1 MKKVLLPLLQYGFF
15 LGLGI
20 FLVWWSL
27 HEIPDSEWSKFK
39 TSLQSARY
47 WLIIPVFFLLT
58 TSHILRTLR
67 WKLLMEPMGYR
78 PSFLNSFFAVM
89 IGYLANL
96 AVPRLGEVLKCTLL
110 SRYEKVPVER
120 VLGTIVAE
128 RAFDVISLLAVFLLA
143 LLLQFDV
150 VTGSYANITGM
161 QGNTDKTG
169 GWGGWIVLIA
179 IVIMGAWLAWVFY
192 TGRGKALVQKIA
204 GLLRGVWEGL
214 ISAGKIKQKK
224 LFFFYTVAIWV
235 LYIAGTW
242 MGFYATAGTD
252 QLGFQVAVSGLA
264 FASIGMI
271 ITPGGIGAYAFLLAL
286 VVEQNGV
293 EYAMGV
299 ANGTLQWFAQVLI
312 VVLVG
317 GICLL
322 ALPIYNKKRQ
332 HENSRSHPAKN
343 NIA

>member
-1 MKKVLLPLLQYGFF
+1 MKKVIVPLLQYGFF

-27 HEIPDSEWSKFK
+27 HEIPDTEWSKFQSSLK
-39 TSLQSARY
+39 TARY

-58 TSHILRTLR
+58 ASHVIRTLR
-67 WKLLMEPMGYR
+67 WRLLIEPMGYQ
-78 PSFLNSFFAVM
+78 PGFLNSFFAVM

-96 AVPRLGEVLKCTLL
+96 AIPRLGEVLKCTLL

-128 RAFDVISLLAVFLLA
+128 RAFDVISLLVVFLLA

-150 VTGSYANITGM
+150 VTGSYAHITGL
-161 QGNTDKTG
+161 QANRVEKQ
-169 GWGGWIVLIA
+169 GWGIWLILLLLFLA
-179 IVIMGAWLAWVFY
+179 IAWLGWVFY
-192 TGRGKALVQKIA
+192 TGRGKSLIQKVT

-214 ISAGKIKQKK
+214 ISARNIRQRK
-224 LFFFYTVAIWV
+224 LFIFYTITIWL
-235 LYIAGTW
+235 LYMAGTW

-252 QLGFQVAVSGLA
+252 QLGFQVAISGLA

-286 VVEQNGV
+286 VVEKNGV
-293 EYAMGV
+293 DYATGV

-312 VVLVG
+312 VALVG
-317 GICLL
+317 GISLL
-322 ALPIYNKKRQ
+322 VLPIYNKKRPN
-332 HENSRSHPAKN
+332 ESSRRHPAEN
-343 NIA
+343 NVA